1 METPQFLQTEA
12 RADEIVNPFIHWT
25 MKSPSNCSKGT
36 LQMGFSW
43 YRLNVSETRF
53 TDSPIARPKPEFSL
67 SSSRGVVRGI
77 AEAEKGKGDAA
88 VPTARLATLYANPRI
103 FPQADADW

>member
-1 METPQFLQTEA
+1 
-12 RADEIVNPFIHWT
+12 
-25 MKSPSNCSKGT
+25 
-36 LQMGFSW
+36 MGFSW

-77 AEAEKGKGDAA
+77 AEAEKGKGDVA
-88 VPTARLATLYANPRI
+88 VPTARLATLYANPEYSRRRMQI
-103 FPQADADW
+103 GDHRPMVVK